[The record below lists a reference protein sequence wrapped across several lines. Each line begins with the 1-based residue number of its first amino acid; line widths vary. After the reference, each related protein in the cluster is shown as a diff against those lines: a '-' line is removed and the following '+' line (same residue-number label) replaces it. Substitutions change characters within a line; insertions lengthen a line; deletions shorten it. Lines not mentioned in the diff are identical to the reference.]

1 MKSIFKIGL
10 FSLAI
15 SLCIGSGAISL
26 KNEKPATRVEASGEA
41 WQSLYTN
48 EYFATTKEALD
59 QKGSAQSYGI
69 KLLRDTT
76 ETQCNVWLTSATVVV
91 DLNGHTLTVGS
102 QDSPVAWYLAFAA
115 GAVDSNLNLTI
126 KSTVAGGKINAYCS
140 NAVLYIDPTQTNGY
154 TCQANIQSGVQIKNF
169 SSGRTI
175 YMHKST
181 TINVQ
186 DGASVIATDANQPAI
201 TNVGGVIN
209 NYGTIQGANKGVSL
223 EVVNVSGVN
232 TSPLITLSGANARVT
247 PKIYSQRVGGITL
260 SNYSYSENNAS
271 VYPVNVGFDE
281 SIVTIPDNVNVFSNI
296 AWKYKDN
303 FGSYITISA
312 AGSNHHTLTWI
323 QQTYGQTGY
332 LRWVRNQYTIT
343 YNING
348 GKSGNTP
355 NQQASAE
362 QEVVLR
368 DNGFV
373 PQDYHQFKE
382 WNTRADGAGV
392 HLQPGTLFE
401 VTGNITL
408 YAIWEDLVISTAES
422 LNTRSSLAYH
432 YSKDGEGNFTFT
444 NVNVRFGGIITQSLW
459 NALDQE
465 SIIIGYGELYSTDTY
480 LGANELKSYYA
491 TANSNPNVEIH
502 SYEVTPNP
510 DTMPVL
516 YEDSNYQGVE
526 DDYYV
531 WNIRRSVSE
540 ANFKT
545 VYASVAF
552 IITQDDGVIFMEE
565 VRKSVKD
572 LAQDLLDGPNYNNDS
587 LGGSLKHL
595 ADL

>member
-48 EYFATTKEALD
+48 EYFDTTKEALD

-69 KLLRDTT
+69 KLLRDIT

-209 NYGTIQGANKGVSL
+209 NYGTIQGVNKGVSL
-223 EVVNVSGVN
+223 EVANVSGVN

-355 NQQASAE
+355 NQTASAE

-382 WNTRADGAGV
+382 WNTRADGAGA

-444 NVNVRFGGIITQSLW
+444 NVNVRFGGIIAQNLW

-465 SIIIGYGELYSTDTY
+465 SIIIGYGELYSTDAF
-480 LGANELKSYYA
+480 LGANKLKSYYA

-531 WNIRRSVSE
+531 WNIRRSVSD

-572 LAQDLLDGPNYNNDS
+572 LAQDLLDSPNYDNDS

>member
-1 MKSIFKIGL
+1 MKKIFKIGL

-26 KNEKPATRVEASGEA
+26 KNEKPATRVEAAGEA
-41 WQSLYTN
+41 WQATN
-48 EYFATTKEALD
+48 FNDTYYATAKEALD
-59 QKGSAQSYGI
+59 QKGSASVRSI
-69 KLLRDTT
+69 KLLKDTT
-76 ETQCNVWLTSATVVV
+76 ETDCNIWLTSGSVTV
-91 DLNGHTLTVGS
+91 DLNGHTLTIGS
-102 QDSPVAWYLAFAA
+102 QNTPVDWLLGYGA

-126 KSTVAGGKINAYCS
+126 KSSVSGGKINAYCL
-140 NAVLYIDPTQTNGY
+140 NAVLYLDSNQAAHSCQTNI
-154 TCQANIQSGVQIKNF
+154 NSGVQIKNF

-201 TNVGGVIN
+201 TNVGGAIN
-209 NYGTIQGANKGVSL
+209 NYGTIQGVNKGVSL

-232 TSPLITLSGANARVT
+232 TSPSITLSGANARVT
-247 PKIYSQRVGGITL
+247 PKIYSQRVGGVAL
-260 SNYSYSENNAS
+260 NNYSYSENNAS
-271 VYPVNVGFDE
+271 VYPVNVEFDE
-281 SIVTIPDNVNVFSNI
+281 SIVTIPDNTDLFRNI

-303 FGSYITISA
+303 FGSYISMSA
-312 AGSNHHTLTWI
+312 AGSDHHTLTWI
-323 QQTYGQTGY
+323 QQTANQTGY

-362 QEVVLR
+362 YVVALR

-382 WNTRADGAGV
+382 WNTRADGTGL
-392 HLQPGTLFE
+392 HLQPGALYE

-444 NVNVRFGGIITQSLW
+444 NVNVRFGGIIAQSLW

-465 SIIIGYGELYSTDTY
+465 SIIIGYGELYSTDAY

>member
-1 MKSIFKIGL
+1 MKSIFKIGI

-26 KNEKPATRVEASGEA
+26 ENEKPATRVEAAGEA
-41 WQSLYTN
+41 WQATN
-48 EYFATTKEALD
+48 FYDTYYATAKDALD
-59 QKGSAQSYGI
+59 QKGTDSALSI
-69 KLLRDTT
+69 KLLKDTT
-76 ETQCNVWLTSATVVV
+76 ETDCNIWLTSASVIV
-91 DLNGHTLTVGS
+91 DLNGHTLTLGS
-102 QDSPVAWYLAFAA
+102 QGSPIAWFLGFGA
-115 GAVDSNLNLTI
+115 GAVTYNLNLTI
-126 KSTVAGGKINAYCS
+126 TSSVSGGKINAYCA
-140 NAVLYIDPTQTNGY
+140 NAVLYLDPNQAGY
-154 TCQANIQSGVQIKNF
+154 SCTTTIQSGVQIKNF
-169 SSGRTI
+169 SSGRTV
-175 YMHKST
+175 YMHQGT
-181 TINVQ
+181 TFTVQ
-186 DGASVIATDANQPAI
+186 DGASVIATDVNQPAI
-201 TNVGGVIN
+201 TNVGGRIY
-209 NYGTIQGANKGVSL
+209 NYGTLQGVNKGVSL

-232 TSPLITLSGANARVT
+232 TSPLITLSGANARVI

-355 NQQASAE
+355 NQTASAE

-382 WNTRADGAGV
+382 WNTRADGAGA
-392 HLQPGTLFE
+392 HLQPVTLFE

-408 YAIWEDLVISTAES
+408 YAIWEDLVITTAES

-465 SIIIGYGELYSTDTY
+465 SIIIGYGELYSTDAY
-480 LGANELKSYYA
+480 LGVNKLKSYYA

-502 SYEVTPNP
+502 SYEVTPDP

-531 WNIRRSVSE
+531 WNIRRSVSD

-545 VYASVAF
+545 VYASAAF

-565 VRKSVKD
+565 VRKSVKN
-572 LAQDLLDGPNYNNDS
+572 LAQDLLDSPNYDNDS

>member
-465 SIIIGYGELYSTDTY
+465 SIIIGYGELYSTDAY
-480 LGANELKSYYA
+480 LGANKLKSYYA

>member
-1 MKSIFKIGL
+1 MKKIFRLGI
-10 FSLAI
+10 FTLAL
-15 SLCIGSGAISL
+15 SLCIGSSAL
-26 KNEKPATRVEASGEA
+26 AFKEANKPTRVEAAGEA

-76 ETQCNVWLTSATVVV
+76 ETQCNVWLTSGSVTV
-91 DLNGHTLTVGS
+91 DLNGHTLTIGS

-169 SSGRTI
+169 SSGRTV
-175 YMHKST
+175 YMHQGT
-181 TINVQ
+181 TFTVQ
-186 DGASVIATDANQPAI
+186 DGASVIATDVNQPAI
-201 TNVGGVIN
+201 TNVGGRIY
-209 NYGTIQGANKGVSL
+209 NYGTLQGVNKGVSL
-223 EVVNVSGVN
+223 EVVNVSGAN
-232 TSPLITLSGANARVT
+232 TSPLITLYGANARVT

-271 VYPVNVGFDE
+271 VYPVNVEFDE

-312 AGSNHHTLTWI
+312 AGSNYHTLTWI

-355 NQQASAE
+355 NQTASAE

-382 WNTRADGAGV
+382 WNTSADGAGV

-444 NVNVRFGGIITQSLW
+444 DVNVRFGGIIPQSLW

-465 SIIIGYGELYSTDTY
+465 SIIVGYGELYSTDAY
-480 LGANELKSYYA
+480 LGANKLKSYYA

-531 WNIRRSVSE
+531 WNIRRSVSD

-572 LAQDLLDGPNYNNDS
+572 LAQDLLDGPNYDNDS